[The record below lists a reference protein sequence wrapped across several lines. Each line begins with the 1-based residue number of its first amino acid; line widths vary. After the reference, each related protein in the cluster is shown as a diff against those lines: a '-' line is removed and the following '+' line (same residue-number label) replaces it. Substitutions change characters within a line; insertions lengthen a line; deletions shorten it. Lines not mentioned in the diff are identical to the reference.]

1 MTNAPLGGGFDFM
14 YQTGAGTSESDVIDQ
29 LQQIQQFM
37 AQQSGLQENENGVNG
52 KNPEVNQTS

>member
-1 MTNAPLGGGFDFM
+1 M

-37 AQQSGLQENENGVNG
+37 A
-52 KNPEVNQTS
+52 

>member
-14 YQTGAGTSESDVIDQ
+14 YQSGAATSGNDVIDQ

-37 AQQSGLQENENGVNG
+37 A
-52 KNPEVNQTS
+52 